1 MIYLLSLHPII
12 SDVYL
17 KRMTKPKKYIQHM
30 KRKDYERPTQK
41 VVKLPQ
47 HSQLLAGSP
56 FGKLPDEETPEEQNW
71 N

>member
-1 MIYLLSLHPII
+1 
-12 SDVYL
+12 
-17 KRMTKPKKYIQHM
+17 M
-30 KRKDYERPTQK
+30 KRKDYKRPAMM
-41 VVKLPQ
+41 VVKLQQ

>member
-1 MIYLLSLHPII
+1 
-12 SDVYL
+12 
-17 KRMTKPKKYIQHM
+17 M
-30 KRKDYERPTQK
+30 KRKDYKRPAMM

-47 HSQLLAGSP
+47 HSQLLTSSP